1 MIFTPERFTSMA
13 NLLLNLIGAVARQAR
28 RQFMT
33 QTQRTETVQAAFL
46 QSLLNANA
54 ETALGQDLE
63 LGKVKTVDDFRQ
75 QIPVSCYPDYEAYVE
90 RAFAGEAR
98 VMTPD
103 PPVYF
108 SLTSGT
114 TSRQKMLPITT
125 RSRRAV
131 SRANQVAIGFAA
143 HVARQRQRPLDKML
157 FTNSA
162 KPYGYSPQGVA
173 YGPISVGD
181 INLLGPI
188 YSRIFAHPVDILRVK
203 DDLTRNYLALLFAL
217 SESHLGL
224 ISATFPIYALTFCQ
238 YLETHA
244 ESLIEDLAQG
254 SLAPWLKLDD
264 DLRLRLL
271 QRRPNPQRA
280 QELRRVWQQTGS
292 LRPKDAW
299 PHLAFMVTARGGPSD
314 FYFERFPDYF
324 GDLPIFGGTYA
335 SAEATYGVHRD
346 FGTDGVI
353 LAVNSGF
360 YEFVPESQWEVA
372 QPQTLLPHE
381 LIVGDRY
388 RILVSALNGI
398 YRYDV
403 GDVVEVEGFFNTAP
417 IFTFRYRRGGVL
429 SAVTEKTTEH
439 HLVTTF
445 QQLQQ
450 EFNLRLENFCVS
462 LSADEIP
469 PCYLV
474 NIELLPGET
483 LTQPGQFLKRFDE
496 ILSTVQISYAQKRPE
511 PIPDPRLRIL
521 APGSYDQ
528 LRQRLL
534 ARGVLASQ
542 IKFPHL
548 TSNRTY
554 FAGIDILQDIAMEQV

>member
-1 MIFTPERFTSMA
+1 MA
-13 NLLLNLIGAVARQAR
+13 NLLLNLIGAVAQQAR
-28 RQFMT
+28 RQFIA
-33 QTQRTETVQAAFL
+33 QTQRTEAVQAKFL
-46 QSLLNANA
+46 RSLLKTNG
-54 ETALGQDLE
+54 ETALGQDLGLDTITTMAE
-63 LGKVKTVDDFRQ
+63 FRQ
-75 QIPVSCYPDYEAYVE
+75 RVPVSRYPVYEPYVQ
-90 RAFAGEAR
+90 RMFAGETR

-114 TSRQKMLPITT
+114 TSNQKMLPITK

-131 SRANQVAIGFAA
+131 SRANQVAMGFAA
-143 HVARQRQRPLDKML
+143 HAAQQRQRPLDKML

-188 YSRIFAHPVDILRVK
+188 YQRVFAHPVDILRVD
-203 DDLTRNYLALLFAL
+203 DDLTRNYLAMLFAL
-217 SESHLGL
+217 GEPHLGL
-224 ISATFPIYALTFCQ
+224 ISATFPVYALTFCQ
-238 YLETHA
+238 YLEDHA
-244 ESLIEDLAQG
+244 ESLLQDLAQG
-254 SLAPWLKLDD
+254 SLADWLKLEDTT
-264 DLRLRLL
+264 RQRLL
-271 QRRPNPQRA
+271 KQRRPNPQRA
-280 QELRRVWQQTGS
+280 AELQQMAQQTGQ

-299 PHLAFMVTARGGPSD
+299 PHLAFMVTARGGSSD

-360 YEFVPESQWEVA
+360 YEFIPESEWDAVE
-372 QPQTLLPHE
+372 PQTLLPHE
-381 LIVGDRY
+381 LRVGDRY

-417 IFTFRYRRGGVL
+417 IFTFRHRQGGVL
-429 SAVTEKTTEH
+429 SAVTEKTSEY
-439 HLVTTF
+439 HLVQTM

-450 EFNLRLENFCVS
+450 EFNLSLENFIVS
-462 LSADEIP
+462 LSTDEVP
-469 PCYLV
+469 PRYLV
-474 NIELLPGET
+474 NLELMPGEV
-483 LTQPGQFLKRFDE
+483 LTQPEQFLRRFDKV
-496 ILSTVQISYAQKRPE
+496 LSRIQISYAQKRPAL
-511 PIPDPRLRIL
+511 IPDPRLRIL
-521 APGSYDQ
+521 APGSYAQ

-534 ARGVLASQ
+534 DKGVLASQ

-548 TSNRTY
+548 TSDRTY
-554 FAGIDILQDIAMEQV
+554 LAGIEVIQEVGL